1 MIMEKSQR
9 EALER
14 AIVAYTKKHTKSA
27 KAARDALIKEGIYTR
42 SGRLAA
48 NYQLPKKKTA

>member
-14 AIVAYTKKHTKSA
+14 AIIAYTKKHTKSA

-48 NYQLPKKKTA
+48 NYQLPIKKTA